1 MAELKLSSMEGNAQ
15 RIGAMLMADNPS
27 ADTIVEA
34 RAAIANI
41 NGDLSA
47 LQASDSDRG
56 PGFEARSAA
65 LAASAAELQT
75 LAEAKS
81 AAALDEAGASAG
93 GGAGGGGGGGAGGRA
108 GRALTRMVSEAPG
121 QGECVHREGFLRKRN
136 QKGGWG
142 KRWCVLEG
150 GSFLYYS
157 SREAAAPAKKTG
169 KPAKPRG
176 SVPITGTSKL
186 TREPGGDALNF
197 QILTAE
203 RAYEMHA
210 ETNADMMGWLQAL
223 KENLAVLRNRVTSL

>member
-1 MAELKLSSMEGNAQ
+1 MAELKLSSMEGNVQ
-15 RIGAMLMADNPS
+15 RVGAMLMADNPS

-34 RAAIANI
+34 RAAIANM

-47 LQASDSDRG
+47 LRASDSDRG

-81 AAALDEAGASAG
+81 LAAPDKAGASAG
-93 GGAGGGGGGGAGGRA
+93 GGAGGGGGGAGRA

-176 SVPITGTSKL
+176 HVPITGTSKL
-186 TREPGGDALNF
+186 TREPGDDALNF
-197 QILTAE
+197 QVLTAE